1 MLIQGWPPLPPAGA
15 CSGKLNTMGARD
27 PHVWGADITLD
38 SAADNQSADASQR
51 PLEYLPFCYVPSTF
65 TARSLGILLPCQ
77 GLQAVGEMQLLSER
91 SKWWK
96 LWVALSSY
104 PSKSYPFKMLHPPL
118 GVVSLSSTKENLS
131 RVYECNIHLLPS
143 PPQHLNPPLENH

>member
-96 LWVALSSY
+96 PWVTLSSY
-104 PSKSYPFKMLHPPL
+104 PSKSYPFKMLYPPL